1 MLAGLVLLSF
11 AMPSVSFAQ
20 QADTVRSATVQ
31 PTTTTTNQQGATTGT
46 SAPTRREDPRE
57 NIYRLGKGVYTDTL
71 NRSDFKATASDVA
84 ELDDCDTTFQ
94 TFILVRRLSPW
105 RIGLFAGP
113 NFAYCGTWEN
123 TFGPTRR
130 DNTLYNGAG
139 FNITGNVDY
148 YLTPNTRR
156 LRFGLGTVFG
166 YQNYITRGIYRDY
179 LYGLAA
185 ARGVNRDQ
193 VTIRQRAS
201 EDMFLTVGPVIQF
214 TLARGRR
221 NPDAA
226 TFIELGLRGG
236 LFRTEAATIA
246 AFIPSQNPIQPTAS
260 LVEGGQLI
268 RTVNPSYRLYHPGG
282 LLSLGVFFPLRNNW
296 NIGVQAQ
303 GFYTQLNYLIV
314 NGLQDQLY
322 EFKRKHGGFNAGLA
336 VRKGFVQKKLIP
348 KAPVVCPT
356 CDSIP
361 ELNVQFNNASL
372 KGTSL
377 AYVDSAAALRLP
389 TPLDTTVAA
398 PVISW
403 RSTTPTPQRQKF
415 NETFTARLYYRADT
429 VATAGGAT
437 GVNSTTGNSGL
448 TNTTGNTGVTS
459 GTGATGGDMVIA
471 QVENTTDTTLAFP
484 AGFFSKGQ
492 ITPGFYYVT
501 VHNRQQAKCGT
512 CMSEVATTSF
522 ASIRPKVVTE
532 ECEYRHRLERLEVFY
547 RTPYTREVANVCYC
561 NGTITSVGDTTTRL
575 RFRGLNRRLA
585 TSAIEF
591 DTNTVILNLRDLP
604 GGLAQQ
610 LQAEKAKI
618 ESGNAIRFKGRRVR
632 PQVQYFRAVFTV
644 TKLPCNGQ
652 PEQPVGSFNTTI
664 SDNTFSIT
672 DLKPLTDAQR
682 TKLLAPPAPV
692 KKRAPR
698 RRAGNSG
705 RRSDAQFGVE

>member
-1 MLAGLVLLSF
+1 MRMLAGLVLLGS
-11 AMPSVSFAQ
+11 AMPFVSFAQ
-20 QADTVRSATVQ
+20 QADTVRRDTVQSATVQ
-31 PTTTTTNQQGATTGT
+31 PATPAQQGTA
-46 SAPTRREDPRE
+46 TRREDPRE
-57 NIYRLGKGVYTDTL
+57 RIYRLGKGVYTDTL
-71 NRSDFKATASDVA
+71 RRDDFKAQASDVA

-105 RIGLFAGP
+105 RVGLYAGP

-148 YLTPNTRR
+148 YLTPATRR
-156 LRFGLGTVFG
+156 LRFGLGTAFG
-166 YQNYITRGIYRDY
+166 YQNYVTRGIYREY
-179 LYGLAA
+179 LYGLAS
-185 ARGVNRDQ
+185 ARGISRDQ

-201 EDMFLTVGPVIQF
+201 EDMFLTVGPVVQF
-214 TLARGRR
+214 TLARSRR

-226 TFIELGLRGG
+226 TFLELGLRGG

-246 AFIPSQNPIQPTAS
+246 AFVPSQGSIQPTGS
-260 LVEGGQLI
+260 LVEGGALI

-303 GFYTQLNYLIV
+303 GFYTQLNYIIV
-314 NGLQDQLY
+314 NGIQDQLY

-361 ELNVQFNNASL
+361 QLNVRFNNAALQNASL
-372 KGTSL
+372 KGASL
-377 AYVDSAAALRLP
+377 AYVDSTNAQQSAPVDTAAL
-389 TPLDTTVAA
+389 A

-403 RSTTPTPQRQKF
+403 RSTTLNPK
-415 NETFTARLYYRADT
+415 NETFTARLYYRADSV
-429 VATAGGAT
+429 VA
-437 GVNSTTGNSGL
+437 
-448 TNTTGNTGVTS
+448 GNT
-459 GTGATGGDMVIA
+459 DQVIA
-471 QVENTTDTTLAFP
+471 QLENTTDTTLTFP
-484 AGFFSKGQ
+484 NAFFSKGQ
-492 ITPGFYYVT
+492 LTPGFYYVT
-501 VHNRQQAKCGT
+501 VHNRQTAKCGS

-522 ASIRPKVVTE
+522 SSIRPKVVTE
-532 ECEYRHRLERLEVFY
+532 ECEFRHKLERLEVFY

-575 RFRGLNRRLA
+575 RYRGLNRRLA
-585 TSAIEF
+585 TSTVEF
-591 DTNTVILNLRDLP
+591 DTNTVIFNLRDLP

-618 ESGNAIRFKGRRVR
+618 ESGNAIRFRGRRVR

-664 SDNTFSIT
+664 SDNSYSIT

-682 TKLLAPPAPV
+682 TKLLAPPAPAR
-692 KKRAPR
+692 KRAPR

-705 RRSDAQFGVE
+705 RRSDVMFGVE

>member
-1 MLAGLVLLSF
+1 
-11 AMPSVSFAQ
+11 MPSVSRAQ
-20 QADTVRSATVQ
+20 QADTVRRDAVQSVSPSQGSATTR
-31 PTTTTTNQQGATTGT
+31 P
-46 SAPTRREDPRE
+46 RREDPRE

-71 NRSDFKATASDVA
+71 RRDEFKAQASDVA

-105 RIGLFAGP
+105 RVGLFAGP

-123 TFGPTRR
+123 TFGPVKR

-139 FNITGNVDY
+139 FNITGNIDY
-148 YLTPNTRR
+148 YLTPSTRR
-156 LRFGLGTVFG
+156 LRIGVGTAFG
-166 YQNYITRGIYRDY
+166 YQNYITRGVYRDY
-179 LYGLAA
+179 LYNLAQQNF
-185 ARGVNRDQ
+185 GVGRDQ

-201 EDMFLTVGPVIQF
+201 EDMFLTVGPVIAF
-214 TLARGRR
+214 NISRSRR
-221 NPDAA
+221 NPDAT

-246 AFIPSQNPIQPTAS
+246 ASIPSRAEQ
-260 LVEGGQLI
+260 LV
-268 RTVNPSYRLYHPGG
+268 RTVNPSTSLYHPGG

-296 NIGVQAQ
+296 NIGIQAQ
-303 GFYTQLNYLIV
+303 GFYTRLNYLIV
-314 NGLQDQLY
+314 NGIDDQLL
-322 EFKRKHGGFNAGLA
+322 EFRRKHGGFSGGIA

-348 KAPVVCPT
+348 KAPVVCPV

-361 ELNVQFNNASL
+361 RLSVQFNGSSL
-372 KGTSL
+372 RGVSL
-377 AYVDSAAALRLP
+377 AYRDSSSTDSTSAAA
-389 TPLDTTVAA
+389 TPATSTSATA

-403 RSTTPTPQRQKF
+403 RSTTLNPK

-429 VATAGGAT
+429 VTTATAGAT
-437 GVNSTTGNSGL
+437 STTGAN
-448 TNTTGNTGVTS
+448 
-459 GTGATGGDMVIA
+459 GTDLVIA
-471 QVENTTDTTLAFP
+471 QFENTTDTTLTFP
-484 AGFFSKGQ
+484 TGYFSNGQ
-492 ITPGFYYVT
+492 LTPGFYYVT
-501 VHNRQQAKCGT
+501 VHNRQTAKCGS

-522 ASIRPKVVTE
+522 ASLRPRSTTVAD
-532 ECEYRHRLERLEVFY
+532 CEYRHRLERLEVYY
-547 RTPYTREVANVCYC
+547 RTPFTREVANVCYC
-561 NGTITSVGDTTTRL
+561 NGTITSVGDTVTRL
-575 RFRGLNRRLA
+575 RYRGLNRRLA
-585 TSAIEF
+585 TAAIEF

-610 LQAEKAKI
+610 LQAEKSKI

-664 SDNTFSIT
+664 SDNSYSIT

-682 TKLLAPPAPV
+682 TKLLAPPAPSRQ
-692 KKRAPR
+692 RAPR

-705 RRSDAQFGVE
+705 RRSDAMFGVE